1 MSTGRRERKKQE
13 LRERIVDA
21 AETLITRHGLP
32 QLTVDQIAELTD
44 ISQATFFN
52 YFPSKADVIDA
63 LVERLIARFNEVV
76 DLAHGAD
83 SSLVNKIDAL
93 FRATAELPEDQHRL
107 VRDVIAET
115 VRSTRGDPVQAL
127 SRMRRLFTAD
137 VAAGQERGEVR
148 RDETAETLADTV
160 LGVYV
165 SVMLFWSTDA
175 DYPVADRLLASAA
188 LVTDLLRP

>member
-1 MSTGRRERKKQE
+1 MFSSTQPHRGPDRCRRSNLPPMSTGRRERKKQE

-76 DLAHGAD
+76 DLAHGTD

-93 FRATAELPEDQHRL
+93 FRAT
-107 VRDVIAET
+107 
-115 VRSTRGDPVQAL
+115 
-127 SRMRRLFTAD
+127 
-137 VAAGQERGEVR
+137 
-148 RDETAETLADTV
+148 
-160 LGVYV
+160 
-165 SVMLFWSTDA
+165 
-175 DYPVADRLLASAA
+175 
-188 LVTDLLRP
+188 